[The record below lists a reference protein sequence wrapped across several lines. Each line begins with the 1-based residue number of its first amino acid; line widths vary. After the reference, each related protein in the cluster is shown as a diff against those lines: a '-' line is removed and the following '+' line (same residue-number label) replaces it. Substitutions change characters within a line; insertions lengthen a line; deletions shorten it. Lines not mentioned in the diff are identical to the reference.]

1 MPKIKTKKSAAKRFR
16 PTKNGHYTRGQA
28 FSRHLKSAKSAKRRR
43 NLRGGAM
50 ASEADEAAIKKMLPY
65 S

>member
-16 PTKNGHYTRGQA
+16 PTKNGHFTRGQA
-28 FSRHLKSAKSAKRRR
+28 FSSHLKSSKTSKRRR
-43 NLRGGAM
+43 NLRGPTIVHE
-50 ASEADEAAIKKMLPY
+50 SDEKAIKQMLPY